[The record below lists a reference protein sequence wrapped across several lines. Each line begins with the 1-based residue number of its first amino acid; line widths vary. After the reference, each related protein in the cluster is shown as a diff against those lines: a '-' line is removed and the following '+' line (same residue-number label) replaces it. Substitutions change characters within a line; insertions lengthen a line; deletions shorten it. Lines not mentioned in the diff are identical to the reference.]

1 MVEVVADRFV
11 ARENR
16 DRSDLCVLATEA
28 GAGVDADRGCLP
40 AGVIVLGWSL
50 LLLLLV
56 RIEGV
61 SNKRV
66 RRRWAKEADA
76 EAIERLPYSPDSVSA
91 DTCCCCC

>member
-1 MVEVVADRFV
+1 MAEVAADRVV

-16 DRSDLCVLATEA
+16 DRSDLYVLATDA
-28 GAGVDADRGCLP
+28 AGVDADRGCLP
-40 AGVIVLGWSL
+40 AGVIVLGLLMLVL
-50 LLLLLV
+50 LLL

-76 EAIERLPYSPDSVSA
+76 EAMERPP
-91 DTCCCCC
+91 

>member
-1 MVEVVADRFV
+1 MVEVVADRVV

-16 DRSDLCVLATEA
+16 DLSDLYVLATEA
-28 GAGVDADRGCLP
+28 AGVDAAAAMPLILPRGCLP
-40 AGVIVLGWSL
+40 AGVVTLGL
-50 LLLLLV
+50 LLLLL

-76 EAIERLPYSPDSVSA
+76 DAVERPPYSPDSVSA
-91 DTCCCCC
+91 DT

>member
-1 MVEVVADRFV
+1 MVEVVADRDV

-28 GAGVDADRGCLP
+28 AAGVDADRGCLP
-40 AGVIVLGWSL
+40 AGVIVLGW

-76 EAIERLPYSPDSVSA
+76 EAIERPPYSPDSVSA
-91 DTCCCCC
+91 DT